1 MPKITSSI
9 DLRAAIVA
17 LEIKQKQEETSLKEG
32 FYLAYQEIQPVQIIK
47 SSVKKLIDSNDL
59 KDDLINASIGMAVGY
74 VSESLFEGE
83 THSPAR
89 KLLGTALVFGVTN
102 LITKKPE
109 FLKVVKEGFM
119 HLFRNSA
126 VEEVTDASIDEKKEV
141 PEEQRL

>member
-59 KDDLINASIGMAVGY
+59 KDDLINAPIGMAVGY
-74 VSESLFEGE
+74 VSKSLFEGE

-126 VEEVTDASIDEKKEV
+126 VEEETDASIDEKKEV

>member
-1 MPKITSSI
+1 M
-9 DLRAAIVA
+9 
-17 LEIKQKQEETSLKEG
+17 
-32 FYLAYQEIQPVQIIK
+32 AYQEIQPVQIIK

-83 THSPAR
+83 THSQAR

>member
-17 LEIKQKQEETSLKEG
+17 LEIKQKQEETSLKEE

>member
-59 KDDLINASIGMAVGY
+59 KDDLINASIGMVVGY
-74 VSESLFEGE
+74 VSKSLFEGE

-126 VEEVTDASIDEKKEV
+126 VEEETDASIDEKKEV